1 MHDELE
7 LGYLLAVSGAAV
19 WSPRPLVAMLAAL
32 GGARAV
38 VEYARAQPLWEPRPA
53 CELLRAEALARVA
66 AIDDEAARKALE
78 DARSGGQRFVTRD
91 SPQYPA
97 RLLDLCDPPPVLYY
111 RGTLEPLAGRVVAI
125 VGSRAATPYGRSWAC
140 AMSADFSAFGASV
153 VSGLA
158 RGIDA
163 AAHRGALRGDAPTIA
178 VVGSGLHAL
187 YPPYHRL
194 LADDIVA
201 HGGAIISEFP
211 PALPAR
217 PHQFPMRNRIVA
229 ALADATIII
238 EAGLKSGALITARL
252 AADLG
257 RPVFALPGDVGRTT
271 SEGTNGLIKDGVAL
285 TTGAA
290 DVAAVLN
297 WHARSEQQP
306 SQADRSGLLLALA
319 PGGSGVDEVSAKTG
333 LSAAAVSAQ
342 LVMLEMQGVVERQ
355 AGGLF
360 SAVASARKRERS
372 G

>member
-1 MHDELE
+1 
-7 LGYLLAVSGAAV
+7 
-19 WSPRPLVAMLAAL
+19 MLAAL
-32 GGARAV
+32 GGARAL
-38 VEYARAQPLWEPRPA
+38 VEYAQAQPVEEPSPA
-53 CELLRAEALARVA
+53 CELLGAEALARIA
-66 AIDDEAARKALE
+66 KIDGEAARKALE
-78 DARSGGQRFVTRD
+78 DARSGGQAFVTSDDPR
-91 SPQYPA
+91 YPV

-125 VGSRAATPYGRSWAC
+125 VGSRAATSYGRSSAC
-140 AMSADFSAFGASV
+140 AMAADFSVFGASV

-163 AAHRGALRGDAPTIA
+163 AAHRGALRGDKPTIA
-178 VVGSGLHAL
+178 VIGSGLHAL
-187 YPPYHRL
+187 YPPYHRQ

-211 PALPAR
+211 PAVAAR
-217 PHQFPMRNRIVA
+217 PHQFPMRNRVVA
-229 ALADATIII
+229 ALADATIVI
-238 EAGLKSGALITARL
+238 EAGIKSGALITARL

-290 DVAAVLN
+290 DVSAVLN
-297 WHARSEQQP
+297 WDASYEQEP
-306 SQADRSGLLLALA
+306 SGQESSGLLLALA

-342 LVMLEMQGVVERQ
+342 LVILEMQGAVERQ
-355 AGGLF
+355 PGGLF
-360 SAVASARKRERS
+360 SAVASARK